1 MPYRLV
7 TFDTLGK
14 IIAVNPKSFS
24 DNEVPSFTFVAM
36 NPSVYAFISED
47 QLPKGEYLANL
58 ELGVNAFN
66 DFEFA
71 GSYIRPLNRGSDQNA
86 LYDPRTEIILK
97 MDNPSPYITFA
108 TGVKQDITKT
118 QVTYNQL
125 DASTK
130 PVHSSTQKKF
140 GPTSGKFT
148 RSGSGFTGGNIQVTN
163 IVKRSNLINTAPHNR
178 IGKGN
183 TATAFS
189 SYGFEMFFYPTSL
202 SNNFTLMQKGLTG
215 ASASWKL
222 GYDSGA
228 GFLQF
233 AWMGKGTTGGYN
245 ISQNIVNTAGISL
258 NGWNH
263 VAVSLVREGTAGVT
277 YTIKGY
283 FNTTQRFSTTGTGN
297 SIPEDTDNG
306 GIYIGNNHLGTD
318 SFSGYIDS
326 IRVFDT
332 DVTGGLLTAY
342 GFYGN
347 TLGVPT
353 LNGFTTSPEIC
364 FVMNFNGLEDVDSF
378 YAESQDKMVGVTTR
392 ISDLV
397 LGPSGAPSTALV
409 ADVGIRDIYRYQYG
423 ISGSTGYSDETGFST
438 GYGPIVFPYSMSSG
452 STAPH
457 GYDYIFDLYSIIDLG
472 VTLETFR
479 ASYRYN
485 AMYEAMVESFFYIE
499 GASGNRGCSGSITRS
514 SLGTNPFGRLFGSC
528 GGNYYGISFN
538 HSALFLDPL
547 DAETLSYILRNGELA
562 GLGICRASYTFT
574 DGLNFNRTLNAQQ
587 IYNLRLDLLD
597 YFNSI
602 VQTKLDSLTVINA
615 ATTKKIVSTG
625 KGSKA
630 TGNPALPV
638 GEDDVPTLPV

>member
-7 TFDTLGK
+7 TFDSLGK
-14 IIAVNPKSFS
+14 MIAVNPKSFQ
-24 DNEVPSFTFVAM
+24 DNEVPTFTYVAN
-36 NPSVYAFISED
+36 NPAVYSFISED
-47 QLPKGEYLANL
+47 LLPKGEYLANL
-58 ELGVNAFN
+58 ELGVNAFS
-66 DFEFA
+66 DFELN

-86 LYDPRTEIILK
+86 LYDPRSEIILK
-97 MDNPSPYITFA
+97 TDNPSPYVSFA
-108 TGVKQDITKT
+108 TAVKQDITKT

-125 DASTK
+125 DETTK
-130 PVHSSTQKKF
+130 PVHSSIQKKF

-148 RSGSGFTGGNIQVTN
+148 RSLSGLTGGSIYVTN
-163 IVKRSNLINTAPHNR
+163 IVKRSDLINTAPHNR

-183 TATAFS
+183 TGTAYS

-233 AWMGKGTTGGYN
+233 AWMGKSTTGGYN
-245 ISQNIVNTAGISL
+245 LSQNIVNTAGISL
-258 NGWNH
+258 NNWNH
-263 VAVSLVREGTAGVT
+263 VAVSLIREGTTGIT

-283 FNTTQRFSTTGTGN
+283 FNSTQRFSTTGTA
-297 SIPEDTDNG
+297 STIPEDTDTG
-306 GIYIGNNHLGTD
+306 GIYIGNNHLGSD
-318 SFSGYIDS
+318 SYTGYIDS
-326 IRVFDT
+326 LRVFDT

-353 LNGFTTSPEIC
+353 LTGFTTSSEIC

-378 YAESQDKMVGVTTR
+378 YAESQDRMIGVVTR

-397 LGPSGAPSTALV
+397 LGPSGAPVTATV

-423 ISGSTGYSDETGFST
+423 ISGATGYTDDTGFSM
-438 GYGPIVFPYSMSSG
+438 GYGPLVFPYATTPG
-452 STAPH
+452 STVH
-457 GYDYIFDLYSIIDLG
+457 GYDYVFDIYSVTDLG

-479 ASYRYN
+479 SNYRYN
-485 AMYEAMVESFFYIE
+485 AMYEAMIESFYFIE
-499 GASGNRGCSGSITRS
+499 GASGNKGSSGNVSKS

-538 HSALFLDPL
+538 HSALFLNPL
-547 DAETLSYILRNGELA
+547 DTETLSFILRNGELA
-562 GLGICRASYTFT
+562 GLGICRSSYSFT

-597 YFNSI
+597 YFNKL
-602 VQTKLDSLTVINA
+602 VQSKLDSVSSINS
-615 ATTKKIVSTG
+615 ATTKKSVSTG
-625 KGSKA
+625 KGAKA
-630 TGNPALPV
+630 TGSPYESLGN
-638 GEDDVPTLPV
+638 EDAILSEI